1 MHVGGTAPRYPV
13 WRDRALTYN
22 DGFVPPTHCPFH
34 GGLMHAVVS
43 NVSIQAGQFEAARK
57 SLSEEVVPRVQ
68 KAPGFVKA
76 YWTISSDST
85 QGTSM
90 TIFQT
95 KQDAENA
102 LAMVRSSSPPPGV
115 TINSAE
121 VREVVA
127 DA

>member
-1 MHVGGTAPRYPV
+1 MQPLDEIPFVFRRAGTGLQLRSH
-13 WRDRALTYN
+13 
-22 DGFVPPTHCPFH
+22 VPPTVLPFY

-57 SLSEEVVPRVQ
+57 MLSEEVVPRIR
-68 KAPGFVKA
+68 KAPGFVKG
-76 YWTISSDST
+76 YWTVSNDSM

-95 KQDAENA
+95 KQDAESA
-102 LAMVRSSSPPPGV
+102 LAMIRSANPAPGV
-115 TINSAE
+115 TFDSVE

-127 DA
+127 EA